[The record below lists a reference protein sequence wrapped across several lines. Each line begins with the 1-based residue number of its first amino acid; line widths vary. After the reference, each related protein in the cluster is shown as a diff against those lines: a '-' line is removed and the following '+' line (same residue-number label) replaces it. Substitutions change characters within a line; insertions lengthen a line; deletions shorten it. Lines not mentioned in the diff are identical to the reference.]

1 MKFKLLTLI
10 FTLVNMTLL
19 VGWVEERNPTDK
31 TFNPADKKLSWV
43 ALALNPTYS
52 EIQTYIEQLEKNP
65 NWQVRSQAAKA
76 LGKFNQN
83 PYTVIAVLIAAIE
96 DKDEDEVVRLRAT
109 FSLIEIGLPAVPQ
122 LIDAL
127 ETENKSALASAK
139 FALRRMGMSVA
150 PILSNALS
158 SSDSQVRSSAA
169 SIFREM
175 AEDIERKPIS
185 QALSL
190 SELKHAVSYLEEAL
204 REMEDFIKLGYNNE
218 VLSRNAYLWEK
229 LGGYK
234 QEDVEAI
241 HNSLLSFKSE
251 IRSQETAN
259 LRRVMFQ
266 IFSFLVL
273 AIGLLFWYRP
283 DLFLRW
289 IRSRLRARQNREVT
303 DRLKVEVQ
311 KFLQKAGATTR
322 DNGKHGLQI
331 TSAAGKLKSYIPI
344 PVSLAIEQPDAE
356 DVVEIVQQATKM
368 KKSNQQQAGIIFYR
382 EPPDTLFRVEM
393 TKVRLRDRFILIPIP
408 LTAVE
413 KSLQEEKESSGL
425 LAEYT
430 ERYLP
435 GADLFD
441 DRNAIGDTLS
451 FFGRGELLQRL
462 EENLRRGQGIG
473 IFGLRKSGKTSLL
486 LQLGFAMREN
496 PLVHID
502 LQTYGSKPHYGAE
515 LFNQILSKLSQ
526 LIESRSAK
534 MVSRPKLFESD
545 RPAAHLTTEFTQQ
558 LQNLTQ
564 QLTQVGYQLPIL
576 IFLDE
581 IERIIP
587 TEVDAKE
594 RAEECNAFFGAL
606 RAVSQEK
613 RSLSLLVADVHPDIN
628 RINQW
633 QQPDVPT
640 NPVFNFFKETFV
652 VPFSADET
660 TRMLTDIGNLMGIT
674 FDEETQ
680 NEIHIRSGGH
690 PFVSRQLASLL
701 CKKVAAE
708 HEGNIQFA
716 DAERYLSKPFTYSGV
731 LKDYCGQNIWSDIEK
746 REFHSAMAIIRLLA
760 CNEKLDSGIP
770 SSAILKKLQNQFTE
784 SECLDALLWLE
795 SVGLILRQELGV
807 EDVYQIKLP
816 LLTQWLRMQMKQ
828 QEVQEWIMDN

>member
-1 MKFKLLTLI
+1 MKFKLLVLTI
-10 FTLVNMTLL
+10 TLVNITLV
-19 VGWVEERNPTDK
+19 VGWVEERNPTNQ
-31 TFNPADKKLSWV
+31 TFNPTDKKLSWV
-43 ALALNPTYS
+43 ALALNPTYNTKI
-52 EIQTYIEQLEKNP
+52 ETYIEQLETNP

-83 PYTVIAVLIAAIE
+83 PDTIIPVLIAALE
-96 DKDEDEVVRLRAT
+96 DTDEVVRLRAT

-127 ETENKSALASAK
+127 KTKNTSALASAK
-139 FALRRMGMSVA
+139 FALRSMGMSVA
-150 PILSNALS
+150 PTLSNALS
-158 SSDSQVRSSAA
+158 NSERQVRSSAA

-175 AEDIERKPIS
+175 AADIERRPIS
-185 QALSL
+185 QAPSL
-190 SELKHAVSYLEEAL
+190 SELEQAVSYLEEAL
-204 REMEDFIKLGYNNE
+204 REMEDFIRLHYNQVSGKDALLE
-218 VLSRNAYLWEK
+218 LLTRDEREEPIRK
-229 LGGYK
+229 
-234 QEDVEAI
+234 
-241 HNSLLSFKSE
+241 SLVSFKSE
-251 IRSQETAN
+251 IRSHYARKFRQG
-259 LRRVMFQ
+259 L
-266 IFSFLVL
+266 FLTLSSLML
-273 AIGLLFWYRP
+273 AGGLLFWYRP

-289 IRSRLRARQNREVT
+289 IRARLRARQNREVT
-303 DRLKVEVQ
+303 DRLKVEIQ
-311 KFLQKAGATTR
+311 KFLQKAGATAS

-331 TSAAGKLKSYIPI
+331 TSAEGKLKPYVPL
-344 PVSLAIEQPDAE
+344 PVSFATEQPDAQ
-356 DVVEIVQQATKM
+356 DIVDLVQQATKM

-393 TKVRLRDRFILIPIP
+393 TKVRLSDRFILIPIP

-413 KSLQEEKESSGL
+413 KSLQQEEKSSGL

-526 LIESRSAK
+526 LIESRSPK
-534 MVSRPKLFESD
+534 MVSPPKLFESD

-564 QLTQVGYQLPIL
+564 QLSQLGYQLPIL

-587 TEVDAKE
+587 TETDAKE

-633 QQPDVPT
+633 KQPNVPT
-640 NPVFNFFKETFV
+640 NPVFNFFKEIFV

-660 TRMLTDIGNLMGIT
+660 NRMLTDIGNLMGIT
-674 FDEETQ
+674 FDQETQ
-680 NEIHIRSGGH
+680 SEIHIRSGGH

-701 CKKVAAE
+701 SKKVAAE
-708 HEGNIQFA
+708 HEGNIEFA
-716 DAERYLSKPFTYSGV
+716 DAQRYLSKPFTYSGV

-746 REFHSAMAIIRLLA
+746 REFQSAMAIIRLVA
-760 CNEKLDSGIP
+760 CNEKLESGIP
-770 SSAILKKLQNQFTE
+770 SSGILKKLQNQFTE

-795 SVGLILRQELGV
+795 SVGLILQQESGT
-807 EDVYQIKLP
+807 EDEYQIRLP
-816 LLTQWLRMQMKQ
+816 LLSQWLRMQIK
-828 QEVQEWIMDN
+828 

>member
-1 MKFKLLTLI
+1 MFKSKLT
-10 FTLVNMTLL
+10 FFRWLVFSVIGL
-19 VGWVEERNPTDK
+19 
-31 TFNPADKKLSWV
+31 V
-43 ALALNPTYS
+43 ALWMIGGNLLASL
-52 EIQTYIEQLEKNP
+52 LEKEIDREIAQKVKELEEQYPDPEP
-65 NWQVRSQAAKA
+65 NDSALKLEAIFLKEFGMGEIGKANVQGVLKFENYMGYHPDFKESQ
-76 LGKFNQN
+76 
-83 PYTVIAVLIAAIE
+83 E
-96 DKDEDEVVRLRAT
+96 SKDEFENIRE
-109 FSLIEIGLPAVPQ
+109 SLDRYI
-122 LIDAL
+122 
-127 ETENKSALASAK
+127 N
-139 FALRRMGMSVA
+139 
-150 PILSNALS
+150 
-158 SSDSQVRSSAA
+158 SQIS
-169 SIFREM
+169 
-175 AEDIERKPIS
+175 KP
-185 QALSL
+185 
-190 SELKHAVSYLEEAL
+190 
-204 REMEDFIKLGYNNE
+204 D
-218 VLSRNAYLWEK
+218 
-229 LGGYK
+229 
-234 QEDVEAI
+234 D
-241 HNSLLSFKSE
+241 KSE
-251 IRSQETAN
+251 IRSHYARN
-259 LRRVMFQ
+259 FRRVV
-266 IFSFLVL
+266 FLILSSIVL
-273 AIGLLFWYRP
+273 AGGVLFWYLQYRP
-283 DLFLRW
+283 NLFLRR
-289 IRSRLRARQNREVT
+289 IIITFQNKFVDIVINLIFQQLDREATDRLKVEVRNLAFQQLAQEAT

-311 KFLQKAGATTR
+311 KFLQKAGATTS

-344 PVSLAIEQPDAE
+344 PVSLAIEQPDAQ
-356 DVVEIVQQATKM
+356 DVVDLVQQATKM

-382 EPPDTLFRVEM
+382 EPPDILFRLRMAE
-393 TKVRLRDRFILIPIP
+393 VRLRDRFILIPIP

-425 LAEYT
+425 LADYT

-441 DRNAIGDTLS
+441 DRNAIGDTLT

-515 LFNQILSKLSQ
+515 LFNQILSKLFQ

-534 MVSRPKLFESD
+534 MVSHPKLFDSD

-564 QLTQVGYQLPIL
+564 QLTEVGYQLPIL

-581 IERIIP
+581 IDRIIP
-587 TEVDAKE
+587 TETDAKE

-633 QQPDVPT
+633 KQPNVPT
-640 NPVFNFFKETFV
+640 NPVFNFFKEIFV

-680 NEIHIRSGGH
+680 SEIHIRSGGH

-701 CKKVAAE
+701 CKKVAKE
-708 HEGNIQFA
+708 NESNIQFA
-716 DAERYLSKPFTYSGV
+716 DAQRYLSKPFTYSGV

-746 REFHSAMAIIRLLA
+746 REFQSAMAIIRLLA
-760 CNEKLDSGIP
+760 CNEKLESGIP
-770 SSAILKKLQNQFTE
+770 SSGILKKLQNQFTE

-795 SVGLILRQELGV
+795 SVGLILQQESGE
-807 EDVYQIKLP
+807 EDEYQIKLP
-816 LLTQWLRMQMKQ
+816 LLSQWLRMQMKP
-828 QEVQEWIMDN
+828 QEVQEWQIS